1 MAEGSLLDL
10 AALGRTKVASQPFDH
25 LIVPGFIPA
34 IGLQQVERDF
44 PRIDKPGSFPL
55 STISGYG
62 PTFMK
67 LMEALQGPALRQAI
81 AEKFSLD
88 LTGRPTMV
96 TVRGRCRR
104 KDGQIHVDSKDKI
117 ITVLLYLNE
126 SWGEEGGRLRL
137 LRNACDLDDYAVEV
151 PPDAGTMLAFRCT
164 PDAWHGHKPF
174 EGDRRVIQ
182 LNWVTSNYYVWREQ
196 ARHKLSAWSK
206 RFLSAA

>member
-1 MAEGSLLDL
+1 MADGSLLDL
-10 AALGRTKVASQPFDH
+10 AALGRTKVASHPFDH

-34 IGLQQVERDF
+34 AALQQVERDF
-44 PRIDKPGSFPL
+44 PRIDKAGSFPL
-55 STISGYG
+55 STVSGYG
-62 PTFMK
+62 PSFMK
-67 LMEALQGPALRQAI
+67 LIEALQGPAVQQAI
-81 AEKFSLD
+81 AEKFSID
-88 LTGRPTMV
+88 LTRRPTMI

-104 KDGQIHVDSKDKI
+104 KDGQIHLDSKDKI

-137 LRNACDLDDYAVEV
+137 LRNANNLDDYAVEV

-196 ARHKLSAWSK
+196 TRHKLSAWSK

>member
-10 AALGRTKVASQPFDH
+10 AALGRTKVTSQPFDH

-34 IGLQQVERDF
+34 AGVQQVERDF
-44 PRIDKPGSFPL
+44 PHIDKAGSFPL

-62 PTFMK
+62 PTFLK
-67 LMEALQGPALRQAI
+67 LMEALQGPALRQVI
-81 AEKFSLD
+81 AEKFSID
-88 LTGRPTMV
+88 LSGRPTMV

-126 SWGEEGGRLRL
+126 SWGSDGGRLRL
-137 LRNACDLDDYAVEV
+137 LRNADNLDDYAVEV

-164 PDAWHGHKPF
+164 PEAWHGHKPF

-182 LNWVTSNYYVWREQ
+182 LNWVSSNYYVWREQ
-196 ARHKLSAWSK
+196 ARHRLSAWSK